1 MGFFDRVFNKKG
13 AHIPH
18 GTAVIITEHGKD
30 ALGDFKGDN
39 RGRILLALETR
50 GSSDVQKISEASG
63 LTVGQIER
71 AMPSLIR
78 SGYVRFVTSG
88 GVGEDL

>member
-13 AHIPH
+13 AHIPRD
-18 GTAVIITEHGKD
+18 TAVMITEHGKD
-30 ALGDFKGDN
+30 ALGDFGGDTK
-39 RGRILLALETR
+39 GRILLALETR
-50 GSSDVQKISEASG
+50 GSSDVQKISETSG
-63 LTVGQIER
+63 LSIGQIER
-71 AMPSLIR
+71 AIPSLIR